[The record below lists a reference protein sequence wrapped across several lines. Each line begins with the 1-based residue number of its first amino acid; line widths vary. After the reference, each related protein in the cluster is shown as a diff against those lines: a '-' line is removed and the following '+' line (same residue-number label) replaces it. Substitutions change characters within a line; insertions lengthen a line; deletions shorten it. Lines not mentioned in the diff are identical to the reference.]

1 MARPKAVLV
10 VTKVD
15 RRVLDSMAH
24 RARTAPQLARR
35 ARIVLACATG
45 LDNTTVAKKLRMSK
59 PTVGRWRQRFIDK
72 GVDGLLD
79 EPRPGAPRTINDTQV
94 DAVVTRT
101 LETTPR
107 GATHWSTRT
116 LAKATGVSPMSVH
129 RIWQAFGL
137 QPHRT
142 KTFKLSPDPLLIDK
156 VRDIVGLY
164 LNPPQH
170 AAVFC
175 VDEKPQ
181 IQALD
186 RTAPLLPLRPGQAER
201 RTHDYKRHGTT
212 SRFAALEVKTGHVL
226 GQIRRRHRAIEF
238 RAFLTALD
246 VQVPADLDVHV
257 IMDNDGTHKTALIR
271 RWFARH
277 PRFHPHFT
285 PTYASWLNL
294 VERWF
299 AALETK
305 QLRRGVHDSVRS
317 LESAIREFID
327 ASNTAGQPYVW
338 TKTADDILASIARF
352 ALRTVTVHDRQQVM
366 SRTTG
371 TGH

>member
-1 MARPKAVLV
+1 MARPKTALV

-94 DAVVTRT
+94 EAVVTRT

-116 LAKATGVSPMSVH
+116 LAKATGVSPMRVH

-212 SRFAALEVKTGHVL
+212 SLFAALEVKTGHVL
-226 GQIRRRHRAIEF
+226 GQIRRRHRAN
-238 RAFLTALD
+238 RVSRLLD
-246 VQVPADLDVHV
+246 RPRCPGA
-257 IMDNDGTHKTALIR
+257 GR
-271 RWFARH
+271 PGRARH
-277 PRFHPHFT
+277 HALEGYRKRFSRPAARSPRT
-285 PTYASWLNL
+285 G
-294 VERWF
+294 WF
-299 AALETK
+299 DRLARVAQYDFPAALASSVPIDPIITTIPGSIDG
-305 QLRRGVHDSVRS
+305 RGRAYGFDLFV
-317 LESAIREFID
+317 
-327 ASNTAGQPYVW
+327 
-338 TKTADDILASIARF
+338 
-352 ALRTVTVHDRQQVM
+352 
-366 SRTTG
+366 SRTTA
-371 TGH
+371 TGPMRA

>member
-1 MARPKAVLV
+1 MARPKAALV

-15 RRVLDSMAH
+15 RQVLDSMAH

-45 LDNTTVAKKLRMSK
+45 RDNTTVAKKLRMSK
-59 PTVGRWRQRFIDK
+59 PTVGHWRQRFIDK

-94 DAVVTRT
+94 EAVVTRT

-116 LAKATGVSPMSVH
+116 LAKATGVSPMRVH
-129 RIWQAFGL
+129 RLWQAFGL

-142 KTFKLSPDPLLIDK
+142 KSFKLSPDPLLIDK

-186 RTAPLLPLRPGQAER
+186 RTLARQKATFNHGLLGPPPRHPAPLESFLITCAGAPQTSSTHTARGSVTRRDHQGACPSPMASDRTPPE
-201 RTHDYKRHGTT
+201 RTHSTT
-212 SRFAALEVKTGHVL
+212 FDNIYLLPG
-226 GQIRRRHRAIEF
+226 AI
-238 RAFLTALD
+238 
-246 VQVPADLDVHV
+246 
-257 IMDNDGTHKTALIR
+257 
-271 RWFARH
+271 
-277 PRFHPHFT
+277 
-285 PTYASWLNL
+285 
-294 VERWF
+294 
-299 AALETK
+299 
-305 QLRRGVHDSVRS
+305 
-317 LESAIREFID
+317 
-327 ASNTAGQPYVW
+327 
-338 TKTADDILASIARF
+338 
-352 ALRTVTVHDRQQVM
+352 
-366 SRTTG
+366 
-371 TGH
+371 

>member
-1 MARPKAVLV
+1 MARPKAALV

-15 RRVLDSMAH
+15 RQVLDSMAH

-94 DAVVTRT
+94 EAVVTRT

-142 KTFKLSPDPLLIDK
+142 KSFKLSPDPLLIDK

-212 SRFAALEVKTGHVL
+212 SLFAALEVKTGHVL

-257 IMDNDGTHKTALIR
+257 IMDNYGTHKTALIGVVARIVTGPHDAHRQDPHRPMRYDTGRPRAVIRLRISQPRATSLPCPAELRAR
-271 RWFARH
+271 RPSPMMDLYRKNVFSTR
-277 PRFHPHFT
+277 P
-285 PTYASWLNL
+285 
-294 VERWF
+294 
-299 AALETK
+299 
-305 QLRRGVHDSVRS
+305 
-317 LESAIREFID
+317 
-327 ASNTAGQPYVW
+327 
-338 TKTADDILASIARF
+338 
-352 ALRTVTVHDRQQVM
+352 
-366 SRTTG
+366 
-371 TGH
+371 